1 MTAVLT
7 VPAGNATLAPGRD
20 MPTVFGWAADVHGCG
35 YYRMQLPALGLL
47 AQGMHVESSPYI
59 PDDVDR
65 FALIVGQ
72 RVVKSDTS
80 QHWQRLAAEGRRLI
94 YELDDDVWSLGEDN
108 SAREFY
114 AKPGVLDLVAENV
127 ACASAVTCSTEPL
140 AAVLRRFNPNV
151 HVIPNYIDAAL
162 LHMQRPR
169 RPRVTIGW
177 AGSPTHS
184 RDVQAASRALR
195 KLLASR
201 RLVDLHVIG
210 TDYRAQLGRC
220 DARFSHWARHVPDYY
235 RLLDFD
241 IGLAPLQDTEFNRSK
256 SPIKALEYAA
266 LGIPVV
272 ASNVGPYAEFVQ
284 HGVTGFLCDTEA
296 DWARYLRLLVGDPQ
310 LRRSMGLAARVQAH
324 DWTIQGNAHRWADV
338 FREVVTSCG

>member
-1 MTAVLT
+1 VTVVAT
-7 VPAGNATLAPGRD
+7 VPARGSILTPGRGTG
-20 MPTVFGWAADVHGCG
+20 PSVFGWAADTHGCG

-47 AQGMHVESSPYI
+47 DQGMHVECAPFL
-59 PDDVDR
+59 PDDHGR
-65 FALIVGQ
+65 FDVVVGQ

-80 QHWQRLAAEGRRLI
+80 QHWQQMAADGRRLI
-94 YELDDDVWSLGEDN
+94 YELDDDIWSLGEDN

-114 AKPGVLDLVAENV
+114 AKPGLLDLVAENV
-127 ACASAVTCSTEPL
+127 ACAAAVTCTTGPL
-140 AAVLRRFNPNV
+140 AERLRQFNSNV

-162 LHMQRPR
+162 LHMQRPKR
-169 RPRVTIGW
+169 SKVTIGW

-184 RDVQAASRALR
+184 LDVRAPVRALR

-210 TDYRAQLGRC
+210 TDYRRQLGRA
-220 DARFSHWARHVPDYY
+220 DGRFSHWAQPVPAYY

-241 IGLAPLQDTEFNRSK
+241 IGLAPLADTEFNRSK

-272 ASNVGPYAEFVQ
+272 ASNVGPYAGFVQ

-296 DWARYLRLLVGDPQ
+296 DWARYLRELVNDSA
-310 LRRSMGLAARVQAH
+310 LRQAMGLAARVQAH

-338 FREVVTSCG
+338 FREVAA